1 MPGWSTYRS
10 VPWYLGL
17 FARSSLGWMAF
28 SALLPAPGGRTEG
41 HGGRRASAQR
51 PKTEGTLAG
60 RRGFFVGRTLILVA
74 SAPFGSRPGRRQWHR
89 SQPSQRVARDDD
101 DRRPGQAAESHEPC
115 A

>member
-1 MPGWSTYRS
+1 MPDWSTYLS
-10 VPWYLGL
+10 SGL

-60 RRGFFVGRTLILVA
+60 RRGFFVGRTLIRVA
-74 SAPFGSRPGRRQWHR
+74 SGQFGSRAGRPQSQTWTA
-89 SQPSQRVARDDD
+89 QPSRRVVRDDD
-101 DRRPGQAAESHEPC
+101 DRRPGQAAESNEPC
-115 A
+115 AE